1 MSEFLFNKVA
11 GLQDCCKTYFLC
23 TLCLSVL
30 SQPLPLSII
39 RLFVSASPPY
49 HWFSAEYSHGSP
61 FCSHKVSTPVP
72 PFPHPKSPSFC
83 GTQLTSPSHNLL
95 IPLPIDSTCQFQCEK
110 TVLIQFLRGFKPGL
124 QQWELAILAN
134 MLSFTVVWKIPELM
148 YCYQPSPALTLD
160 IFLFP
165 VTTLNNFLCPTM
177 PQHSAVSTLG
187 RIAPHPSL
195 SCLHPMEVSW
205 PLGNCPDYP
214 NIPLPFTSELTS
226 NRSPHREQ
234 KRFTSHPQQS
244 MPTHTSATAPTP
256 SISPILQEP
265 ADVTIK

>member
-30 SQPLPLSII
+30 SQPLPLYII
-39 RLFVSASPPY
+39 MLFVSASPPY
-49 HWFSAEYSHGSP
+49 HWFSEEYSHGSP
-61 FCSHKVSTPVP
+61 FCSHRVSTPVP

-95 IPLPIDSTCQFQCEK
+95 IPLPIDSTRQFQCEK

-177 PQHSAVSTLG
+177 PQHSAVSTL
-187 RIAPHPSL
+187 L
-195 SCLHPMEVSW
+195 VELHPIPVYPASIPW
-205 PLGNCPDYP
+205 RFPGHQVTPLC
-214 NIPLPFTSELTS
+214 
-226 NRSPHREQ
+226 Q
-234 KRFTSHPQQS
+234 
-244 MPTHTSATAPTP
+244 
-256 SISPILQEP
+256 
-265 ADVTIK
+265 